1 MSNYLVRFS
10 FSEPSNSGG
19 CPVCSSKKPTICS
32 QGFQCCS
39 KACLEVVVDAKENI
53 HWLRVKDSDLHA
65 ELHEFQ
71 EKFGR
76 MELRYRR
83 ALIKLQKTGKR
94 WQQYAN
100 ADADTGVGQLLWVEE
115 VEKKISAW
123 MLRIHLR
130 HCKLDKRW
138 RVLKETVLS
147 SEQEIATLEAILR
160 KVE

>member
-65 ELHEFQ
+65 ELHELQ

-83 ALIKLQKTGKR
+83 LLIKLQKAGKK
-94 WQQYAN
+94 WSDFAS
-100 ADADTGVGQLLWVEE
+100 AAAEFGEIWWAEE
-115 VEKKISAW
+115 IERKVSAR
-123 MLRIHLR
+123 MLKLHFR
-130 HCKLDKRW
+130 HRQLDKRW
-138 RVLKETVLS
+138 RILKEAVLS
-147 SEQEIATLEAILR
+147 SEQEIAELEAILR

>member
-1 MSNYLVRFS
+1 MSNDPARFH
-10 FSEPSNSGG
+10 FSKPSSG
-19 CPVCSSKKPTICS
+19 CPVCSSRKHTVSSKI
-32 QGFQCCS
+32 FLCCS
-39 KACLEVVVDAKENI
+39 IACEEAVTDAKENI
-53 HWLRVKDSDLHA
+53 NWLRVKDSDLHA

-83 ALIKLQKTGKR
+83 VLIKLQKAGKR
-94 WQQYAN
+94 WQHYAN
-100 ADADTGVGQLLWVEE
+100 ADADTGVGELLWVEE

-147 SEQEIATLEAILR
+147 SEREIATLEAILR

>member
-1 MSNYLVRFS
+1 MSNDPARFH
-10 FSEPSNSGG
+10 FSKPSSG
-19 CPVCSSKKPTICS
+19 CPVCSSRKHTVSSKI
-32 QGFQCCS
+32 FLCCS
-39 KACLEVVVDAKENI
+39 IACEEAVTDAKENI
-53 HWLRVKDSDLHA
+53 NWLRVKDSELHA
-65 ELHEFQ
+65 ELHEFE
-71 EKFGR
+71 EKFVL

-83 ALIKLQKTGKR
+83 VLIKLQKAGKR
-94 WQQYAN
+94 WQHYAN
-100 ADADTGVGQLLWVEE
+100 ADADTGVGELLWAQE